1 VLVNPPQ
8 PTALAAR
15 RHSRTRYAAQA
26 GQKIMPTQITLY
38 HNPRCSKSRA
48 VLQWLQQRDEPFE
61 TVEYLKT
68 PPDTATLK
76 HLLELLQI
84 SATDLVRKSEAPY
97 KERLPDVKNY
107 TDEQLIELMAQ
118 HPILI
123 ERPVVA
129 TTDNAAI
136 GRPLE
141 NVIELF
147 DDD

>member
-1 VLVNPPQ
+1 
-8 PTALAAR
+8 
-15 RHSRTRYAAQA
+15 
-26 GQKIMPTQITLY
+26 MPTQITLY

-48 VLQWLQQRDEPFE
+48 VSQWLQQRDEPFE
-61 TVEYLKT
+61 TVEYLVT
-68 PPDTATLK
+68 PPDAATLK
-76 HLLELLQI
+76 HLLGLLQI

-97 KERLPDVKNY
+97 KERLPDIKNY
-107 TDEQLIELMAQ
+107 TDDELIALMAQ
-118 HPILI
+118 HPVLI
-123 ERPVVA
+123 ERPIVT